1 MSSTEALP
9 GRARSTSRALRG
21 LGIAAYCIALLLGFD
36 FVYSNFFCDE
46 DILARIYV
54 PQYHHGFAP
63 NFAGHNSWGTRRPPF
78 YTDSMGFK
86 DGSVREV
93 PLTSATRRIL
103 LIGDS
108 MTEAIGLSFED
119 SFAGMLQQLGQNSTP
134 KTEFLNAGVAS
145 YSPSIYYTKVKS
157 LIEQGLQ
164 VDEVVVFSDLSDV
177 FDEATGYF
185 CIDDDPRY
193 FAYCKPEDIIKHKR
207 TRKTILQR
215 NLVII
220 DKLIPIIKV
229 YIRLLRTGG
238 KITPLSQTDTP
249 KEAGWT
255 LPGYDVGNAYAPLGV
270 EGGIARSLQNM
281 GKLADFLKQR
291 GIPLWVAVYPWPP
304 QLEHDDR
311 DSRQIGIWREFC
323 AENCKGF
330 IDLFPTVF
338 AEKDAHE
345 DWYKRLFIVGD
356 IHFSAAGHRLIFREV
371 AKRLLGGESR

>member
-9 GRARSTSRALRG
+9 GRAWSSSRAFRG
-21 LGIAAYCIALLLGFD
+21 LAIVAYCIALLLGLD
-36 FVYSNFFCDE
+36 FIYSNFFCDE
-46 DILARIYV
+46 DILARIYD

-63 NFAGHNSWGTRRPPF
+63 NFAGHNPWGTNRPPF
-78 YTDSMGFK
+78 YTNSMGFK

-93 PLTSATRRIL
+93 PLVSATRRIL

-108 MTEAIGLSFED
+108 FTEAIGLSFED
-119 SFAGMLQQLGQNSTP
+119 SFAGMLQQLGRNSVP
-134 KTEFLNAGVAS
+134 KIEFLNAGVAS
-145 YSPSIYYTKVKS
+145 YSPSIYYKKVKF

-193 FAYCKPEDIIKHKR
+193 FAYCRPEDVIKRKR

-215 NLVII
+215 NLVTI

-229 YIRLLRTGG
+229 QIRLLRTGG
-238 KITPLSQTDTP
+238 KIIPLSASDTP
-249 KEAGWT
+249 NEAGWT

-281 GKLADFLKQR
+281 RKLADLLKQR
-291 GIPLWVAVYPWPP
+291 GIPLTIAVYPWAP
-304 QLEHDDR
+304 QLAHDDR
-311 DSRQIGIWREFC
+311 DSRQVAIWRDFC

-330 IDLFPTVF
+330 IDLFPAFF

-345 DWYKRLFIVGD
+345 DWYRRLFIASD
-356 IHFSAAGHRLIFREV
+356 IHFSAAGNRLIFREV
-371 AKRLLGGESR
+371 AKRLL

>member
-1 MSSTEALP
+1 MNPTEALP
-9 GRARSTSRALRG
+9 GRAWSSSRAFRG
-21 LGIAAYCIALLLGFD
+21 LAIVAYCIALLLGLD
-36 FVYSNFFCDE
+36 FIYSNFFCDE
-46 DILARIYV
+46 DILARIYD

-63 NFAGHNSWGTRRPPF
+63 NFAGHNPWGMSRPPF

-93 PLTSATRRIL
+93 PLVSATRRIL

-108 MTEAIGLSFED
+108 ITEAIGLSFED
-119 SFAGMLQQLGQNSTP
+119 SFAGMLQQLGQNSAP
-134 KTEFLNAGVAS
+134 KIEFLNAGVAS
-145 YSPSIYYTKVKS
+145 YSPSIYYKKVKS

-164 VDEVVVFSDLSDV
+164 VNEVVVFSDLSDV

-193 FAYCKPEDIIKHKR
+193 FAYCRPEDIIKQKR
-207 TRKTILQR
+207 IRKKILQR
-215 NLVII
+215 NLVIM

-229 YIRLLRTGG
+229 QIRLLRTGG
-238 KITPLSQTDTP
+238 KIIPLSESDTP

-255 LPGYDVGNAYAPLGV
+255 LSGYDVGNAYAPLGV

-281 GKLADFLKQR
+281 RKLADLLKQR
-291 GIPLWVAVYPWPP
+291 GIALTIAVYPWAP
-304 QLEHDDR
+304 QLAHDDR
-311 DSRQIGIWREFC
+311 DSRQVAIWRDFC

-330 IDLFPTVF
+330 IDLFPAFF

-345 DWYKRLFIVGD
+345 GWYGRLFIAGD
-356 IHFSAAGHRLIFREV
+356 IHFSAAGNRLIFREV
-371 AKRLLGGESR
+371 AKRLM

>member
-9 GRARSTSRALRG
+9 GRAWSSSRAFRG
-21 LGIAAYCIALLLGFD
+21 LAIVAYCVALLLGLD
-36 FVYSNFFCDE
+36 FIYSNFFCDE
-46 DILARIYV
+46 DILARIYD

-63 NFAGHNSWGTRRPPF
+63 NFAGHNPWGTSRPPF
-78 YTDSMGFK
+78 YTNSMGFK

-93 PLTSATRRIL
+93 PLVSATRRIL

-108 MTEAIGLSFED
+108 FTEAIGLSFED
-119 SFAGMLQQLGQNSTP
+119 SFAGMLQQLGRSSAP
-134 KTEFLNAGVAS
+134 KIEFLNAGVAS
-145 YSPSIYYTKVKS
+145 YSPSIYYKKVKS

-164 VDEVVVFSDLSDV
+164 VNEVVVFSDLSDV

-193 FAYCKPEDIIKHKR
+193 FAYCRPEDIIKQKR
-207 TRKTILQR
+207 IRKKILQR
-215 NLVII
+215 NLVIM

-229 YIRLLRTGG
+229 QIRLLRTGG
-238 KITPLSQTDTP
+238 KIIPLSESDTP
-249 KEAGWT
+249 NEAGWT

-281 GKLADFLKQR
+281 RKLADLLKQR
-291 GIPLWVAVYPWPP
+291 GIALTIAVYPWAP
-304 QLEHDDR
+304 QLAHDDR
-311 DSRQIGIWREFC
+311 DSRQVAIWRDFC

-330 IDLFPTVF
+330 IDLFPAFF

-345 DWYKRLFIVGD
+345 DWYRRLFIAGD
-356 IHFSAAGHRLIFREV
+356 IHFSAAGNRLIFREV
-371 AKRLLGGESR
+371 AKRLL

>member
-9 GRARSTSRALRG
+9 GRARSSSRGSRRWRG
-21 LGIAAYCIALLLGFD
+21 LGIVAYCIALLLGFD
-36 FVYSNFFCDE
+36 FIYSNFFCDE
-46 DILARIYV
+46 DILARIYD
-54 PQYHHGFAP
+54 PRYHHGFAP
-63 NFAGHNSWGTRRPPF
+63 NFAGHNPWGTSRPRF

-86 DGSVREV
+86 DGAVRDV

-108 MTEAIGLSFED
+108 FTEAIGLSFED
-119 SFAGMLQQLGQNSTP
+119 SFAGMLQQLGRNSVP
-134 KTEFLNAGVAS
+134 KIEFLNAGVAS
-145 YSPSIYYTKVKS
+145 YSPSIYYKKVKS
-157 LIEQGLQ
+157 LIERGLQ

-193 FAYCKPEDIIKHKR
+193 FAYCRPEDIIKQKR
-207 TRKTILQR
+207 MRKTILQR
-215 NLVII
+215 NLVIM

-238 KITPLSQTDTP
+238 KIIPLSQSDTP

-255 LPGYDVGNAYAPLGV
+255 LPGYDVGGAYAPLGV
-270 EGGIARSLQNM
+270 EGGIARSQENM

-291 GIPLWVAVYPWPP
+291 GIPLRIAVYPWAP

-311 DSRQIGIWREFC
+311 DSRQVAVWREFC
-323 AENCKGF
+323 AANCKDF
-330 IDLFPTVF
+330 IDLFPAFF

-345 DWYKRLFIVGD
+345 DWYKRLFIAGD
-356 IHFSAAGHRLIFREV
+356 IHFSAAGNKLIFREV
-371 AKRLLGGESR
+371 AKRLM